1 MEKTANI
8 LIDNIKRIEHK
19 YKHNR
24 EKLDNSKCYMYNAK
38 RHYHYIMTMRK
49 NGQ

>member
-8 LIDNIKRIEHK
+8 LIDNIKRIEDK

-24 EKLDNSKCYMYNAK
+24 EKLDNNKYYMHNTK
-38 RHYHYIMTMRK
+38 QHHHYIMTMR
-49 NGQ
+49 Q